1 MCLLLFFFNLGEYY
15 DSAMTVNGLDTFQ
28 QLVDELKLNIISQHH
43 QPMVM
48 GHEAITQIYTLK
60 KQSHP
65 LPTIHLIQMH

>member
-28 QLVDELKLNIISQHH
+28 QLVDELKLNISSQHR

-48 GHEAITQIYTLK
+48 GHEAITQIYTHVHTHTNVLG
-60 KQSHP
+60 KQP
-65 LPTIHLIQMH
+65 V